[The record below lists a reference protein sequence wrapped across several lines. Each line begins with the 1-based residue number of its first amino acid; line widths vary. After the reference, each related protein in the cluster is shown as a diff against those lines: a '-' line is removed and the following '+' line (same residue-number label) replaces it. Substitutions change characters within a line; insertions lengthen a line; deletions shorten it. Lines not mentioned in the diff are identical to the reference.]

1 MRCVRAGGLTVVA
14 ALLAVQ
20 PARGDDSAQAYGPPP
35 ASAHRAQGRE
45 AVVDRVA
52 VRYWS
57 PETGGPAQPRF
68 FDDRSLAF
76 EARLAA
82 MAERPEGL
90 GAGYQERH
98 VRDGAGPR
106 DRGGDAGQPRAQAPR
121 RAAAGQAADRGP
133 ARAHPE
139 RAWSR
144 PRSSASGVA
153 RASTRPRRPRGSTP
167 PTWTPSC
174 GGQALAA
181 WYIDRAV
188 TPVLEPSDEQLRE
201 VFRTSAHPF
210 RGQAFDSVRTQ
221 FAQWLVADLVRA
233 AEGAFLQAARS
244 RVKVVVT
251 R

>member
-1 MRCVRAGGLTVVA
+1 MTRLRAGGLTVVA
-14 ALLAVQ
+14 ALLALLRPHPVL
-20 PARGDDSAQAYGPPP
+20 
-35 ASAHRAQGRE
+35 GRD
-45 AVVDRVA
+45 VTVDRVA

-57 PETGGPAQPRF
+57 PETGGAAQPRF
-68 FDDRSLAF
+68 LDDRILAF

-82 MAERPEGL
+82 MAERSEGL

-98 VRDGAGPR
+98 VRDALDHAIGEEMLASLAHKLLSELPPAKRPGETELAHIQSELGAGFLER
-106 DRGGDAGQPRAQAPR
+106 LGGRAR
-121 RAAAGQAADRGP
+121 VDQAA
-133 ARAHPE
+133 
-139 RAWSR
+139 
-144 PRSSASGVA
+144 VA
-153 RASTRPRRPRGSTP
+153 EGLDAADVDAMLRR
-167 PTWTPSC
+167 
-174 GGQALAA
+174 QALAG

-210 RGQAFDSVRTQ
+210 RGQPFDAVRAQ

-244 RVKVVVT
+244 RVKIVVT

>member
-1 MRCVRAGGLTVVA
+1 MRGLRAGGLTVVA
-14 ALLAVQ
+14 ALLAAQPVLGDDTPAQVQ
-20 PARGDDSAQAYGPPP
+20 PPY
-35 ASAHRAQGRE
+35 RAAGRD
-45 AVVDRVA
+45 AIVDRVA

-57 PETGGPAQPRF
+57 PETGGAAQPRF

-82 MAERPEGL
+82 MAERSEGL

-98 VRDGAGPR
+98 VRDALDHAIGEEMLASLAHKLLAELPPAKRPTETQLAHIQSELGAGSL
-106 DRGGDAGQPRAQAPR
+106 DRLGGRARVDQ
-121 RAAAGQAADRGP
+121 AAAAEGLDAADVD
-133 ARAHPE
+133 ALL
-139 RAWSR
+139 
-144 PRSSASGVA
+144 
-153 RASTRPRRPRGSTP
+153 RR
-167 PTWTPSC
+167 
-174 GGQALAA
+174 QALAA

-188 TPVLEPSDEQLRE
+188 TPVLEPTDEQLRE

-210 RGQAFDSVRTQ
+210 RGQAFDSVRTP

-244 RVKVVVT
+244 RVKIVIT